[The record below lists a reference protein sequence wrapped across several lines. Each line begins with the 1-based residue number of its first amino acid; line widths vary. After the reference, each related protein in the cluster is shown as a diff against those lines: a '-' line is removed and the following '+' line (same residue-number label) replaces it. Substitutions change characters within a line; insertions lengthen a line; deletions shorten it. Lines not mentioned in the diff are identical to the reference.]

1 MQVKPGG
8 IGRPPTLPSSLEQKV
23 VDTAQKA
30 AAMGFGLS
38 RRQLLAKT
46 GKMVKSL
53 KLKTPFKNGIPGKE
67 WFQGLKGRHPGITM
81 KRPQKLSVTRAKS
94 MNKQITDE
102 YFDLLKQNLNE
113 LKVEPSQIWNCDE
126 TNMQLEHNPKSVVG
140 RKGSKVPGRVASSKE
155 SVSILGCGNA
165 MGEIMSPMII
175 VKEKTR
181 CLLSWKT
188 EDAPKN
194 AKWAYQSKS
203 YMDQALGVEWFQSV
217 FLKECGPKRPQLLIV
232 DSHCSHEPLELL
244 ELAQKERITML
255 SLPSHCTHYLQ
266 PWDRSM
272 FAPLKNKYNT
282 LCSEYMSE
290 NIAHNITH
298 QTWPGIFCEAWTS
311 AISPVNMVSGFAAT
325 GIHPFNP
332 NVIPPQAYISAPML
346 SESVGTQN
354 GDQSSTR
361 SVPVV
366 ENTPETAQLL
376 KNITDSVRVMEYS
389 QNSDNG
395 PIVDFQADSV
405 NQSQV
410 IEVMAEV
417 HRSEAESSVTLE

>member
-1 MQVKPGG
+1 
-8 IGRPPTLPSSLEQKV
+8 
-23 VDTAQKA
+23 
-30 AAMGFGLS
+30 
-38 RRQLLAKT
+38 
-46 GKMVKSL
+46 
-53 KLKTPFKNGIPGKE
+53 
-67 WFQGLKGRHPGITM
+67 
-81 KRPQKLSVTRAKS
+81 

-113 LKVEPSQIWNCDE
+113 LKVGPSEIWNYDE

-140 RKGSKVPGRVASSKE
+140 RQGSKVPGRVANSKE

-175 VKEKTR
+175 VKGKARR

-203 YMDQALGVEWFQSV
+203 YVDQILGVEWFQSV

-232 DSHCSHEPLELL
+232 DSHCSHEPPELL
-244 ELAQKERITML
+244 ELTQKERITML

-266 PWDRSM
+266 PWDSSM

-282 LCSEYMSE
+282 LCSKYMSQ
-290 NIAHNITH
+290 NIAHITH

-311 AISPVNMVSGFAAT
+311 AISPVNMVSGFAAA

-332 NVIPPQAYISAPML
+332 YAIPPEAYIYAPIL
-346 SESVGTQN
+346 SQSVGTQN
-354 GDQSSTR
+354 GDQSSTG

-366 ENTPETAQLL
+366 ENTPETAQIIENTSGSVPNVENTSQTAQVL
-376 KNITDSVRVMEYS
+376 KNMTDSVPVMEYS
-389 QNSDNG
+389 QNSSTG
-395 PIVDFQADSV
+395 PIVDFQAYSV
-405 NQSQV
+405 N
-410 IEVMAEV
+410 
-417 HRSEAESSVTLE
+417 